1 MYKSERQNEIL
12 KILAQEGYASVE
24 RLSKLLYA
32 SESSIRRDLNDLK
45 QANMVIRN
53 YGGVQLVRTNARDIA
68 FSTRLHQRTME
79 KQRIARKALE
89 LVNEKDIVFLD
100 LSSSALFLAKEL
112 MGKKRI
118 TIVTNNLEILCMEQP
133 KGVTI
138 YSSSGRVSSY
148 RRCLIGEQANMIF
161 EQIRAEYVF
170 FSSSAISPEG
180 VIYGTTMEEA
190 SITKTM
196 LKNAVHKVFLCD
208 SGKFDTYAGYRVCD
222 LKDVD
227 YMISEVDCEEK
238 YSPIA
243 PNVIY
248 MKADD
253 HLYV

>member
-1 MYKSERQNEIL
+1 MYKTERQNEIL
-12 KILAQEGYASVE
+12 KVLAQEGYASVE

-45 QANMVIRN
+45 QANLVIRN
-53 YGGVQLVRTNARDIA
+53 YGGVQLVRSNARDIA
-68 FSTRLHQRTME
+68 FSTRLHQRTLE
-79 KQRIARKALE
+79 KQRIARKAVE

-118 TIVTNNLEILCMEQP
+118 TIVTNNLEILCLEQP

-148 RRCLIGEQANMIF
+148 RRCLIGEMAHTIF
-161 EQIRAEYVF
+161 QQIRAEYVF
-170 FSSSAISPEG
+170 FSAGALSPDG

-196 LKNAVHKVFLCD
+196 LDNAVHKVFLCD
-208 SGKFDTYAGYRVCD
+208 SGKFDTYAGYRICD

-227 YMISEVDCEEK
+227 YMVSEVDCKEK
-238 YSPIA
+238 FESLA
-243 PNVIY
+243 PTVTY

-253 HLYV
+253 HLYI